1 MNSLKTSTKDMST
14 RFESPDFFRVFSD
27 KRSWEPG
34 WMADF
39 RKDSW
44 NRFISLPKAN

>member
-1 MNSLKTSTKDMST
+1 MST
-14 RFESPDFFRVFSD
+14 RFESPDFFQAFSD

-44 NRFISLPKAN
+44 NRFISLPKVRMKDERW